1 MTAGRSRTH
10 TRTRIR
16 ARRTSAAGL
25 LLVLA
30 AATAACEST
39 RATTTTANA
48 KAPRTRTSWREAAS
62 YSYTLRAESQVL
74 AGEFRVR
81 VEHGRVTE
89 VTGLDEDSRRQAREV
104 FPQVPTIAHLLDRL
118 DRAVAEHAATA
129 EARYAPDGRPLHISL
144 DWDANAVDD
153 EAEYGIDAYRP
164 ASG

>member
-1 MTAGRSRTH
+1 MTAGRSRTP
-10 TRTRIR
+10 TRAR
-16 ARRTSAAGL
+16 ARRVSAAGL

-30 AATAACEST
+30 SASTACGSAQATAS
-39 RATTTTANA
+39 A
-48 KAPRTRTSWREAAS
+48 KAPRTKTSWREPAS

-104 FPQVPTIAHLLDRL
+104 FAHVPTIGLLLDRL
-118 DRAVAEHAATA
+118 DRAVAEHADKA
-129 EARYAPDGRPLHISL
+129 EARYAADGRPLRISL
-144 DWDANAVDD
+144 DWDTNAIDD
-153 EAEYGIDAYRP
+153 EADYRIDAYRP